1 MNNILNI
8 TDWNN
13 YIYNEK
19 IKLIINMDK
28 SNILDTSID
37 SLKFNDI
44 LKDIIKLNIF
54 NISYIAFMTFKF
66 LETSFIPSEI
76 ILNVLNLCS
85 NDNMY
90 YLLLRNRKLIIMND
104 KTYKI
109 DKYKYIQNLKFI
121 IKCII
126 DFVIKIEVSLNI
138 QCLLITDFINKIDR
152 KNNYNYNHNY
162 NDENSSNHIHNTN
175 TKPMIFTLFN
185 KNHRD
190 IILNI
195 KPSTSILLF
204 LKLISKLSITNYDTE
219 HIINFLK
226 ENQNTNTSIYTNEN
240 NETNKHNKNN
250 YYTTFMN
257 KKKVINKK
265 TKMYLDEFMLD
276 ITNYF
281 FIDTNKNLSN
291 RLLSSSHPDIYMICS
306 KYILNN
312 IELIFH
318 NFENIFSILEYQLL
332 KSININ
338 ENKKIKLV
346 HLRNVINNIVAI
358 QIDNIKKYFY
368 I

>member
-8 TDWNN
+8 NDWNN

-44 LKDIIKLNIF
+44 LKDVIRMNIF
-54 NISYIAFMTFKF
+54 NVSYIAFMTFKF

-85 NDNMY
+85 DDDMY
-90 YLLLRNRKLIIMND
+90 YLLLHNKKLIIIND

-109 DKYKYIQNLKFI
+109 DTYKYIENLQFI

-126 DFVIKIEVSLNI
+126 DFVVKVEVSLNI
-138 QCLLITDFINKIDR
+138 QCLLITDFITKID
-152 KNNYNYNHNY
+152 KKYNQNH
-162 NDENSSNHIHNTN
+162 NDENTKTKTTN
-175 TKPMIFTLFN
+175 TKPMIFKLFN
-185 KNHRD
+185 KNHSD

-204 LKLISKLSITNYDTE
+204 LKLISKLSIPNYDFD
-219 HIINFLK
+219 NFENLLK
-226 ENQNTNTSIYTNEN
+226 EENLNTNSTNE
-240 NETNKHNKNN
+240 TDSN
-250 YYTTFMN
+250 YYTTYMN
-257 KKKVINKK
+257 KKKYINKK
-265 TKMYLDEFMLD
+265 TKLYLDDFMLD
-276 ITNYF
+276 ITKYF
-281 FIDTNKNLSN
+281 FIDINQNLQNK
-291 RLLSSSHPDIYMICS
+291 LLSSSHPDIYMICS

-312 IELIFH
+312 IELVFN

-346 HLRNVINNIVAI
+346 HLRNVINNIIDI
-358 QIDNIKKYFY
+358 QTDNIKKYFY